1 MALKF
6 SKESFSKY
14 SIISDLLINI
24 WDYNNPVH
32 ANCNICKIYEK
43 WCVELEKEQWQTIF
57 FDFEYVIDMI
67 RSQNKSFIN
76 FGKISSA
83 DKNKIYFLLDIYKY

>member
-14 SIISDLLINI
+14 DISDLLINI
-24 WDYNNPVH
+24 WGYNDPVN
-32 ANCNICKIYEK
+32 ANCDICKTYEK
-43 WCVELEKEQWQTIF
+43 WCVKLPKERWQTNF

-67 RSQNKSFIN
+67 RSQNKGFIN

-83 DKNKIYFLLDIYKY
+83 DKNKIYFLLDKYKY